1 MKKIYGSYSVDL
13 VPKIDRLLAET
24 ELRYPGMKFQVNIH
38 MDENMVVHAALEQ
51 RREMRI
57 YAQTREHHSEETKM
71 SFGEVVD
78 EFHAQEML
86 RELLNQF
93 EQRDDRILLS
103 FGLEEKIE
111 GDWFEWRDDQGLS
124 IRSYL

>member
-1 MKKIYGSYSVDL
+1 MKKIYGSYKVDL

-24 ELRYPGMKFQVNIH
+24 ELRYPGKKFQVNIH
-38 MDENMVVHAALEQ
+38 MDENMVIHAVLEQ
-51 RREMRI
+51 RRDMRI
-57 YAQTREHHSEETKM
+57 YVQVRKPHSEEPEMTFK
-71 SFGEVVD
+71 EVVD
-78 EFHAQEML
+78 ENHALGML
-86 RELLNQF
+86 RNLLHEI

-111 GDWFEWRDDQGLS
+111 ADWLEWRDDQGLS